1 MGKQTFNRIKKAL
14 AILLVVLFIATLT
27 GASVSAQKTVNVS
40 IQNYAYNPATV
51 QISAGDT
58 VRWTNM
64 DSVDHTVTGSS
75 FDSGMIHTGQSY
87 EFHFTTPG
95 VYNYHCTPHPY
106 MKGTVTVM

>member
-27 GASVSAQKTVNVS
+27 GASVSEQKTVNVS